1 MLRTGSTVG
10 MMAALALLGMSAEA
24 QTTNP
29 NDGRWLVVF
38 GSGQGG
44 CQQREAEVSV
54 SAGQITHAGWRGL
67 FTAHG
72 QVGQQGHVDA
82 SIGALGHTAT
92 AQGQL
97 TGASGSG
104 TWSMPEL
111 VGARGS
117 GRRGASGPK
126 ARSAGICSV
135 RSATSC

>member
-1 MLRTGSTVG
+1 MLPTGASTG
-10 MMAALALLGMSAEA
+10 MIVALVLLGTSGQA
-24 QTTNP
+24 QATNP
-29 NDGRWLVVF
+29 NDGRWSVVF
-38 GSGQGG
+38 VSQQGG
-44 CQQREAEVSV
+44 CQQRQVDVSV

-111 VGARGS
+111 GCSGQWTAR
-117 GRRGASGPK
+117 RF
-126 ARSAGICSV
+126 GI
-135 RSATSC
+135 